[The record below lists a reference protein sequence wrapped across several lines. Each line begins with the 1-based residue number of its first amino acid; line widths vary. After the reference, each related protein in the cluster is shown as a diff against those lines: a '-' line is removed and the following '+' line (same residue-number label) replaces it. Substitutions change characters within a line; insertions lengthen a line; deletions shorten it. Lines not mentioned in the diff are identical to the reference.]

1 MLLKQPLKKIILVAC
16 LHALSVLLS
25 PVVASTTTSNTDQN
39 PPEQITVLYLM
50 GEQAPLEWHQS
61 FRRGFKENL
70 TTYINDFNVNEIT
83 HSMHRS
89 ISFLSLDEQLK
100 SLEDK
105 FAGSEINYIIS
116 DVSSTQG
123 TIDQHPDFLP
133 FAKRIFFS
141 QNSIGTKDI
150 VEISENR
157 SLVRVSQRYKAS
169 IENMLHVAKPKRVHV
184 FGDLDTRFGRERAEL
199 VKKAVDQI
207 NSDVP
212 FSYYLNEDT
221 KEMRQIAA
229 NIPTDEAIYYLIVQR
244 DSDGTIYTPMDA
256 LRLIEQDNK
265 APIFSHWEPMVR
277 HGVIGGYVVSAEAM
291 GKAAV
296 DFIASYQ
303 KNSLPSI
310 NTDTLFEHIFDDR
323 EVFEYGF
330 SKARFDNNARIL
342 FPQKGYL
349 EHHLNEIITLSIAA
363 IVLLILVSITLYQR
377 VKNREKALE
386 DARIVAVNAN
396 EAKTQFLANMSHEL
410 RTPVN
415 AILGITSVLKDSPD
429 QSSESAAQLGL
440 VHRSALKFI
449 NMLNEVLDLNKVQ
462 SRELELAPEAF
473 NLAQLCNDAAA
484 LFTPRAQAK
493 GIDINKAFD
502 CDQWVFA
509 DSLRLRQIITN
520 LLGNAIKFTDEGAVT
535 FSCHVQS
542 IESKVNLTL
551 KIEDTGIGI
560 AKEDLPTIF
569 ERFTQVDTSI
579 ARRFSGTGLGLAI
592 VHELTELFG
601 GQIQVESEQGK
612 GTCFT
617 LNFEFDAADAVVADV
632 TTPTETQP
640 ASENLTI
647 LVVDDVETNR
657 MVASI
662 ILKKM
667 GHTPLTAERGK
678 EAIGMLGNRDDIDL
692 VLMDLQMPELDG
704 YETTR
709 LLRESGFS
717 KPIIALS
724 ANAQQKVDE
733 ACLAAGMNGYAS
745 KPIDIHGLQQLLD
758 NVYPPLKAQA

>member
-212 FSYYLNEDT
+212 FSYYLNEDI

-310 NTDTLFEHIFDDR
+310 NTETLFEHIFDDR

-330 SKARFDNNARIL
+330 SKAHFDNNARIL

-349 EHHLNEIITLSIAA
+349 EHHLNEIITLGIAA

>member
-83 HSMHRS
+83 YSMHRS
-89 ISFLSLDEQLK
+89 ISSLSLDEQLK
-100 SLEDK
+100 YLEDK
-105 FAGSEINYIIS
+105 FASSEINYIIS

-184 FGDLDTRFGRERAEL
+184 FGDLDTRFGLERADL

-212 FSYYLNEDT
+212 FSYYLNEDIN
-221 KEMRQIAA
+221 EMRQIAA

-244 DSDGTIYTPMDA
+244 DSDGTIYTPIDA
-256 LRLIEQDNK
+256 LRLIDQDNK
-265 APIFSHWEPMVR
+265 APIFSHWEPMVS

-310 NTDTLFEHIFDDR
+310 NTETLFEHIFDDR

-330 SKARFDNNARIL
+330 SKAHFDNNARIL

-440 VHRSALKFI
+440 VHRSALKFT

-493 GIDINKAFD
+493 GIDLNKAFD

>member
-1 MLLKQPLKKIILVAC
+1 MLLKQPLKKILLVAC

-25 PVVASTTTSNTDQN
+25 PVIASTTTSNTDQN

-83 HSMHRS
+83 YSMHRS
-89 ISFLSLDEQLK
+89 MSSLTLDEQLK
-100 SLEDK
+100 YLEDK
-105 FAGSEINYIIS
+105 FAGREINYIIS
-116 DVSSTQG
+116 DVSSTQR

-199 VKKAVDQI
+199 VKKAIDQI

-212 FSYYLNEDT
+212 FSYYLNEDI
-221 KEMRQIAA
+221 KELRQIAA
-229 NIPTDEAIYYLIVQR
+229 NIPANEAIYYLIVQR
-244 DSDGTIYTPMDA
+244 DSDGTIYTPIDA
-256 LRLIEQDNK
+256 LRLIDQDNQ
-265 APIFSHWEPMVR
+265 APIFSHWEPMTR
-277 HGVIGGYVVSAEAM
+277 DGVIGGYVVSAEAM

-310 NTDTLFEHIFDDR
+310 NTDTLFEHIYDDR
-323 EVFEYGF
+323 EVFKYGF
-330 SKARFDNNARIL
+330 LKARFDNNARIL

-386 DARIVAVNAN
+386 DARLAAENAN

-440 VHRSALKFI
+440 VHRSALNFT
-449 NMLNEVLDLNKVQ
+449 NMLNDVLDLNKVQ

-473 NLAQLCNDAAA
+473 NLAQLCNDAVA

-493 GIDINKAFD
+493 GIDLNKAFD

-520 LLGNAIKFTDEGAVT
+520 LLGNAIKFTDEGVVT

-601 GQIQVESEQGK
+601 GQIQVESELGK

-667 GHTPLTAERGK
+667 GHTPLTAEGGK

-724 ANAQQKVDE
+724 ANAQQEVNE

-745 KPIDIHGLQQLLD
+745 KPIDIHSLQRVLDEMNSQLTS
-758 NVYPPLKAQA
+758 AA

>member
-1 MLLKQPLKKIILVAC
+1 
-16 LHALSVLLS
+16 
-25 PVVASTTTSNTDQN
+25 
-39 PPEQITVLYLM
+39 M
-50 GEQAPLEWHQS
+50 GEQAPLEWYQS
-61 FRRGFKENL
+61 FRRGLKKNS
-70 TTYINDFNVNEIT
+70 TQYINDFIVDEIT

-89 ISFLSLDEQLK
+89 MSYLSMDDQIKYLDK
-100 SLEDK
+100 K
-105 FAGSEINYIIS
+105 FTGRQIDYIIADTS
-116 DVSSTQG
+116 LTQR

-169 IENMLHVAKPKRVHV
+169 IENMLRVAKPKRVHV

-212 FSYYLNEDT
+212 FSYYLNEDI

-244 DSDGTIYTPMDA
+244 DSDGTIYTPIDA
-256 LRLIEQDNK
+256 LRLIDQDNW
-265 APIFSHWEPMVR
+265 APIFSHWEPMIR
-277 HGVIGGYVVSAEAM
+277 NGVIGGYVVSAEAM
-291 GKAAV
+291 GKATA

-310 NTDTLFEHIFDDR
+310 NTDSLFEHIYDDR
-323 EVFEYGF
+323 EIFEYGL
-330 SKARFDNNARIL
+330 SKAVLDKNARIL
-342 FPQKGYL
+342 FPQKGYF
-349 EHHLNEIITLSIAA
+349 EHHLTEIIALSILI
-363 IVLLILVSITLYQR
+363 IVLLIFISITLYQR
-377 VKNREKALE
+377 VKNREKSLE
-386 DARIVAVNAN
+386 YARLAAENAN
-396 EAKTQFLANMSHEL
+396 EAKSQFLANMSHEL

-429 QSSESAAQLGL
+429 QPPEAAEQLGL
-440 VHRSALKFI
+440 VHRSALNFT

-473 NLAQLCNDAAA
+473 NLAQLCNDAAV
-484 LFTPRAQAK
+484 LFSPRAQSK
-493 GIDINKAFD
+493 GINLNKAFD

-509 DSLRLRQIITN
+509 DSLRLRQIISN
-520 LLGNAIKFTDEGAVT
+520 LLGNAIKFTYKGAVT
-535 FSCHVQS
+535 FSCHTQS
-542 IESKVNLTL
+542 IENKVNFTL
-551 KIEDTGIGI
+551 KVEDTGIGI

-569 ERFTQVDTSI
+569 RRFTQVDTSI

-592 VHELTELFG
+592 VKELTELLG
-601 GQIQVESEQGK
+601 GHVHVESELGN
-612 GTCFT
+612 GTSFT
-617 LNFEFDAADAVVADV
+617 LNFEFDATEAVTADE

-640 ASENLTI
+640 TSESLTI
-647 LVVDDVETNR
+647 LVVDDVQTNLL
-657 MVASI
+657 VASI

-667 GHTPLTAERGK
+667 GHTPVTVDSGK
-678 EAIGMLGNRDDIDL
+678 EAIGLLGNREDIDL

-709 LLRESGFS
+709 LVRESGFS

-724 ANAQQKVDE
+724 ANAQEEVED

-745 KPIDIHGLQQLLD
+745 KPIDINGLQQVLD
-758 NVYPPLKAQA
+758 KIYPELTAAA

>member
-1 MLLKQPLKKIILVAC
+1 MLLKQPLKKILLVAC

-39 PPEQITVLYLM
+39 PLEQITVLYLM

-70 TTYINDFNVNEIT
+70 STYINDFHVNEIT
-83 HSMHRS
+83 YSMHRS
-89 ISFLSLDEQLK
+89 ISSLSLDEQLK
-100 SLEDK
+100 YLEDK
-105 FAGSEINYIIS
+105 FASSEINYIIS
-116 DVSSTQG
+116 DVSSTQR

-265 APIFSHWEPMVR
+265 APIFSHWEPMVS

-310 NTDTLFEHIFDDR
+310 NTETLFEHIFDDR

-330 SKARFDNNARIL
+330 SKAHFDNNARIL

-484 LFTPRAQAK
+484 LFTPCAQAK
-493 GIDINKAFD
+493 GIDLNKAFD